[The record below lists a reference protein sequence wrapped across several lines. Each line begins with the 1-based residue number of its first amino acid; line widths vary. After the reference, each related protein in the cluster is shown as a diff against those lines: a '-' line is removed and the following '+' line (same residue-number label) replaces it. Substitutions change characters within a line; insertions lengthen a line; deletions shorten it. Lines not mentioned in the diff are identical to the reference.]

1 MEKLFG
7 KLLNIHRPKRN
18 DQDEIQI
25 QTAEPFIPEPTLSE
39 VEIEIE
45 NLKKYKSPGID
56 QIPAELIQEGGR
68 ALSSEIYKLVLAIW
82 EKEIVPEQWK
92 DETYSRA
99 RIGQFLPD
107 AFTIHCGLKQGDA
120 LSPLLFNFALEYA
133 ITKVQ
138 DNRQGLEL
146 NGLHQLL
153 VYADDVNILGEN
165 PQTIRENTEILVEAS
180 KRLRV
185 FENKVLRKIFGAK
198 RDEVTGEWRK
208 LHNGELHALYSS
220 RDIIRN
226 IKATRLRW
234 VGHVARMG
242 ESRNAYRVLVGR
254 PEGKRPLR
262 RPRRRWEDN
271 IKMDLREVG
280 YGGRDWINLA
290 QDRDQWRAYVRA
302 AINLRSAM
310 LRPTVRMAFRS
321 PNPRWFRVLRL
332 TLANV
337 RPSCIHCSS
346 SAGDLGGMRGFYAER
361 QFSDFM
367 KASGQADP
375 AIFLFVLKGCSI
387 RLDSANSKANLRNST
402 LDFPKNCVGPD
413 FYRTDIQALVP
424 RWSKAVERNR
434 DYVEKIHMAAYIQE
448 NAAELQRGDDATSI
462 EMVTI
467 NDDSNEENTI
477 SCRPYLVDNQGNCNQ
492 SMPSGVERPLPVS
505 GLQSSYIYSRSSNKK
520 SFFLL
525 NQDSETENISDSSIR
540 CIENTSI
547 GDQTRAGAEK
557 KFVQTFSA
565 YVENVLYTCES
576 LRDIIK
582 NIDSTFSK
590 LRRLRKMTLMF
601 QDQIDIYYRLVGVSL
616 QFSAY
621 SLELLYGTAKLM
633 NINEI
638 VSTSLTVMQDDIRQ
652 LLDIFTKL
660 ETMSNNLS
668 HECRDVCKYYDQFSL
683 SDHMKSNTESDKNVY
698 RIQNETVSILRKAC
712 HLLSNLDIKPLLAKE
727 VQEQLKQCQP
737 MEHAVSGTQTLPK
750 DIQIEENDVPMTQ
763 QSPTDNSQAD
773 VSKYVS
779 KPEESVPPLANG
791 ATVEAKEIVQR
802 IKNLAR
808 RSPNTVSS
816 ELLRKGTKDI
826 NNEEL
831 VNWGLRQAF
840 LNYDEP
846 RVRNYI
852 LELMGLPFVL
862 LTTDFGKL
870 MDHFREEV
878 LDFASY
884 IEIIYIRGT
893 PARGRHRQVH
903 PILPSPN

>member
-1 MEKLFG
+1 
-7 KLLNIHRPKRN
+7 
-18 DQDEIQI
+18 
-25 QTAEPFIPEPTLSE
+25 
-39 VEIEIE
+39 
-45 NLKKYKSPGID
+45 
-56 QIPAELIQEGGR
+56 
-68 ALSSEIYKLVLAIW
+68 
-82 EKEIVPEQWK
+82 
-92 DETYSRA
+92 
-99 RIGQFLPD
+99 
-107 AFTIHCGLKQGDA
+107 
-120 LSPLLFNFALEYA
+120 
-133 ITKVQ
+133 
-138 DNRQGLEL
+138 
-146 NGLHQLL
+146 
-153 VYADDVNILGEN
+153 
-165 PQTIRENTEILVEAS
+165 
-180 KRLRV
+180 
-185 FENKVLRKIFGAK
+185 
-198 RDEVTGEWRK
+198 
-208 LHNGELHALYSS
+208 
-220 RDIIRN
+220 
-226 IKATRLRW
+226 
-234 VGHVARMG
+234 
-242 ESRNAYRVLVGR
+242 
-254 PEGKRPLR
+254 
-262 RPRRRWEDN
+262 
-271 IKMDLREVG
+271 
-280 YGGRDWINLA
+280 
-290 QDRDQWRAYVRA
+290 
-302 AINLRSAM
+302 
-310 LRPTVRMAFRS
+310 
-321 PNPRWFRVLRL
+321 
-332 TLANV
+332 
-337 RPSCIHCSS
+337 
-346 SAGDLGGMRGFYAER
+346 
-361 QFSDFM
+361 
-367 KASGQADP
+367 
-375 AIFLFVLKGCSI
+375 
-387 RLDSANSKANLRNST
+387 
-402 LDFPKNCVGPD
+402 
-413 FYRTDIQALVP
+413 
-424 RWSKAVERNR
+424 
-434 DYVEKIHMAAYIQE
+434 MAAYIQE

-557 KFVQTFSA
+557 KFVQTFLA

-660 ETMSNNLS
+660 ETMSKNLS

-779 KPEESVPPLANG
+779 KPEESVPPLA
-791 ATVEAKEIVQR
+791 
-802 IKNLAR
+802 
-808 RSPNTVSS
+808 S
-816 ELLRKGTKDI
+816 ELLKNIDIRTNDFQITLQDLLQDECRSATKTQLTITDLLHVDKSSSVNASLTIKDI
-826 NNEEL
+826 LRNEKQSAVETKLSLDDFFKHGKNGTNNPKKSLTGHSTCWEKFFTDFHQPQSNSFLYVSNTSGSTEQL
-831 VNWGLRQAF
+831 GEQSRSLKETSTESQKFLHTGLQYKTHQTGSQ
-840 LNYDEP
+840 LQD
-846 RVRNYI
+846 
-852 LELMGLPFVL
+852 LLPFQ
-862 LTTDFGKL
+862 K
-870 MDHFREEV
+870 MEDHRV
-878 LDFASY
+878 YHSK
-884 IEIIYIRGT
+884 
-893 PARGRHRQVH
+893 
-903 PILPSPN
+903 